1 MTVIVEEKLSIT
13 ANIVIIE
20 NFGTL
25 TGTGKGFSEEE
36 GPGYLFDTTIL
47 EYPSPTYGKPGGSHG
62 GIAGM
67 QGRLKFGEQGSC
79 YGSLKSPVTMGSG
92 EFLYFLIVLFSI
104 FFEIRCLRPLIIIL

>member
-1 MTVIVEEKLSIT
+1 MTVIVEEKISIT

-62 GIAGM
+62 GIGGM
-67 QGRLKFGEQGSC
+67 QGSLKFGEQGSC
-79 YGSLKSPVTMGSG
+79 YGKLKSPVTMGSG
-92 EFLYFLIVLFSI
+92 EFFVFIVFVLY
-104 FFEIRCLRPLIIIL
+104 FFEIRCLRSLIIIL